1 MRSKLRIYP
10 TPGLSLLLCSGSG
23 GILVWDGSAELWAN
37 IHWPCVASCL
47 CWIIAEPTRH
57 RLRWLL
63 KITVALERG
72 WDHDGCAGIAAP
84 QISSELAEHPAAPL
98 SPPAHPSEL
107 LTWAFLQKYPNQQGK
122 RFAWKILINHRGKKS
137 RNLCWVWRHLG
148 VLCPVCGIN

>member
-107 LTWAFLQKYPNQQGK
+107 LTWAIPTEISKPTRQEVCLKDFDKSPGK
-122 RFAWKILINHRGKKS
+122 EKQESL
-137 RNLCWVWRHLG
+137 LG
-148 VLCPVCGIN
+148 VEAFGGAVPGLWN